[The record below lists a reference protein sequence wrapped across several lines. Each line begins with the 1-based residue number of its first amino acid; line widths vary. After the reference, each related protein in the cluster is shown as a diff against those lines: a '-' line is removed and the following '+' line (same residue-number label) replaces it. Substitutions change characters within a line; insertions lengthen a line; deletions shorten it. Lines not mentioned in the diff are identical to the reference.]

1 MSDFDAGD
9 LRIGDTERESAMT
22 ALGEHMSAGRLTIDE
37 YGERS
42 AQITTAKTRTEL
54 LALFDDLPQPHPSF
68 TGSSAPAPAAGP
80 AAAPVRAGRPVAH
93 RVFDALVPLAGI
105 AGLAFLIWTPFWFL
119 IFLPAVVMIVG
130 QALLGDD
137 WRRNHKMRKFQYQ
150 AENMQQ
156 RMEERGQR
164 MAERAQRMS
173 ERIERR
179 HNRW

>member
-1 MSDFDAGD
+1 MGDFDAGD

-54 LALFDDLPQPHPSF
+54 LGLFEDLPQPHPSF
-68 TGSSAPAPAAGP
+68 GGAPAPTP
-80 AAAPVRAGRPVAH
+80 AAAPAPGRTGRPVSH
-93 RVFDALVPLAGI
+93 RVFDAMVPLAGLV
-105 AGLAFLIWTPFWFL
+105 GLGFLLWTHLWWL
-119 IFLPAVVMIVG
+119 IFLPGVVMIVG
-130 QALLGDD
+130 RAVLGDD
-137 WRRNHKMRKFQYQ
+137 WREQHKSRKYQYK
-150 AENMQQ
+150 AEEMQQ

-164 MAERAQRMS
+164 MAERAQRMAD
-173 ERIERR
+173 RIERR